1 MNVYA
6 FRSVLPYPSV
16 ASFLQYSFPQRDK
29 IGGMQQ
35 VARQQLRVGRVVA
48 QQALTF
54 ENLPKN
60 RLRRFIDIHNVHRTT
75 KFGAYRFDQLPL
87 KAIAYRRIGHNRQI
101 DIAAKVFLPLRIC
114 LRTEQYRQPYS
125 GIA

>member
-29 IGGMQQ
+29 IGGIQQ
-35 VARQQLRVGRVVA
+35 VARQQLCVGRVVA
-48 QQALTF
+48 QQTLTF

-60 RLRRFIDIHNVHRTT
+60 RLRRFIDIHNVHRTA
-75 KFGAYRFDQLPL
+75 KFGADRLDQWQL
-87 KAIAYRRIGHNRQI
+87 KAIAYRRIGHDRQI
-101 DIAAKVFLPLRIC
+101 DIAAKVFLPFRVRLG
-114 LRTEQYRQPYS
+114 TEQYRQPDS
-125 GIA
+125 GVA